1 MNEIINLLK
10 ALFLCSAGAF
20 FGFLAVMA
28 GNNGELLYSALAVFF
43 AAGLVA
49 FAATF
54 FDQFIKGD

>member
-1 MNEIINLLK
+1 MHDFLNLLK
-10 ALFLCSAGAF
+10 ALFLTAVGAF

-28 GNNGELLYSALAVFF
+28 GNNGELLYAALAVFF

-54 FDQFIKGD
+54 FDNFIKGD

>member
-1 MNEIINLLK
+1 MGEIITLLK
-10 ALFLCSAGAF
+10 ALFLCAAGAF

-28 GNNGELLYSALAVFF
+28 GNNGELLYTALALFF

-54 FDQFIKGD
+54 FDNFIKGD